1 MQDDLLKNLIRE
13 ADARPQPAGG
23 NPTGLAARVRAL
35 YLRRRRRRL
44 AATAAAFLLAVC
56 LLWRIVPTGRVP
68 PGQQPSPEV
77 AVATRLEPVRSE
89 PTLRAMLE
97 QIDREERM
105 VRRLLLAERLRRLAG
120 EARAISGRITVPAS
134 RDELVGPAAAAYLVS
149 GDHKR
154 AAGLPAA
161 SARDDYA
168 RVVQLFPGTTWAD
181 QAKARLASLPP

>member
-1 MQDDLLKNLIRE
+1 
-13 ADARPQPAGG
+13 
-23 NPTGLAARVRAL
+23 
-35 YLRRRRRRL
+35 
-44 AATAAAFLLAVC
+44 
-56 LLWRIVPTGRVP
+56 
-68 PGQQPSPEV
+68 
-77 AVATRLEPVRSE
+77 
-89 PTLRAMLE
+89 MLE